1 MDAFKCVNCNKIHA
15 IKAYLINCK
24 CGKGELNLFVPKPI
38 IKEKIIKE
46 KIIKEEILIESDL
59 TRKELIS
66 ALKEKEI
73 ITSAKAV
80 STNSDD
86 ELREMLG

>member
-24 CGKGELNLFVPKPI
+24 CGKGELNLFVPKP
-38 IKEKIIKE
+38 IIKE